1 MSTVTTPRELRPRG
15 RWYAVAAAVAVVGV
29 AVGVVVFLTQLR
41 SWTEQFPELGQHF
54 RAGETVPVD
63 LRVDETVV
71 LYVSPSDPAVV
82 SCAGDVAGVRFEVTE
97 PSYTFTF
104 FSGGRSW
111 AATLEITSDVTGTGG
126 LRCTGSGAVVLAVG
140 EKPDNGRLLRNL
152 ALRIAISA
160 VPVVIGLGAAAALF
174 IGVARRRRAHRREAT
189 GSAQRSAQRSA

>member
-41 SWTEQFPELGQHF
+41 SWTEQFPRLG
-54 RAGETVPVD
+54 
-63 LRVDETVV
+63 
-71 LYVSPSDPAVV
+71 
-82 SCAGDVAGVRFEVTE
+82 
-97 PSYTFTF
+97 
-104 FSGGRSW
+104 
-111 AATLEITSDVTGTGG
+111 
-126 LRCTGSGAVVLAVG
+126 
-140 EKPDNGRLLRNL
+140 LLRNL